1 MHWTLPALTLIAT
14 TAVSVQ
20 MSRAHAHVI
29 EHIDRQIN
37 HIKRV
42 IRMSTQDAI
51 NAVVD
56 QLRKAQTEITTE
68 LASVQAQLEA
78 AGVAEQVDLSALTAA
93 AQALDD
99 IVADAPAE
107 PVDPAPVEPAAPT
120 E

>member
-1 MHWTLPALTLIAT
+1 MHWILPALTLL
-14 TAVSVQ
+14 TALVITGQV
-20 MSRAHAHVI
+20 SRAHAHLV

-37 HIKRV
+37 HIKGV

-56 QLRKAQTEITTE
+56 QLRKAQGEITTE

-78 AGVAEQVDLSALTAA
+78 AGVAEQVDLSALAA
-93 AQALDD
+93 VAQSLDD
-99 IVADAPAE
+99 IVADSV
-107 PVDPAPVEPAAPT
+107 PVESEPVEPAAPT